1 MEDMKLKN
9 KEALQEKQENE
20 LVAIVNQSGVELGV
34 EKVLKKNISL
44 VPKTIEIER
53 IKASAGFYV
62 SNREDLM
69 KLDNN
74 AKLQMLYGILKEAIV
89 GCEAGIDYDIV
100 PFKGK
105 PTIIRK
111 KEGWFKVIDLVKPAE
126 IVRFVSNVITKGDEF
141 SFNPVTEELH
151 HELKGERSQKYAD
164 ILGAYA
170 YVRLAN
176 GFEKTSFMSK
186 EDLDQIKNISPS
198 GKTDFSPWNSNA
210 IKMCKTKVTKEL
222 AKDLF
227 TLFSGRVNST
237 LANAIESDEKSVKRI
252 DEKGHIINDEAIY
265 EEKPIEQVEPSDF
278 ENKKEVKL
286 SEI

>member
-1 MEDMKLKN
+1 MEVMNMKN
-9 KEALQEKQENE
+9 KEQLEEKKDNE

-34 EKVLKKNISL
+34 EKVLQKNMSL
-44 VPKTIEIER
+44 IPHTIEVER

-62 SNREDLM
+62 SNRDDLM

-126 IVRFVSNVITKGDEF
+126 IVRFVSNVITKGDDY

-151 HELKGERSQKYAD
+151 HELKGERSQKYDD
-164 ILGAYA
+164 IIGAYA
-170 YVRLAN
+170 YVKLAN
-176 GFEKTSFMSK
+176 GFEKTSFLSK
-186 EDLDQIKNISPS
+186 EDLDQIKKISPS
-198 GKTDFSPWNSNA
+198 GGTDYSPWNSNA
-210 IKMCKTKVTKEL
+210 IRMCKTKVTKEL

-237 LANAIESDEKSVKRI
+237 LAKAIESDETAVKRI
-252 DEKGHIINDEAIY
+252 DEKGHIVNDEAIY
-265 EEKPIEQVEPSDF
+265 EEKIVEQVEPNDF
-278 ENKKEVKL
+278 EVKKEVKL

>member
-1 MEDMKLKN
+1 MEVMNMKN
-9 KEALQEKQENE
+9 KDQLEEKKENE

-34 EKVLKKNISL
+34 EKVLQKNMSL
-44 VPKTIEIER
+44 IPHTIEVER

-126 IVRFVSNVITKGDEF
+126 IVRFVSNVITKGDEY

-151 HELKGERSQKYAD
+151 HELKGDRSQNYND
-164 ILGAYA
+164 IVGAYA
-170 YVRLAN
+170 YVKLAN
-176 GFEKTSFMSK
+176 GFEKTSFLSK
-186 EDLDQIKNISPS
+186 EDLDQIKKISPS
-198 GKTDFSPWNSNA
+198 GASDYSPWNSNA
-210 IKMCKTKVTKEL
+210 IRMCKTKVTKEL

-237 LANAIESDEKSVKRI
+237 LAKAIESDETSVKRI
-252 DEKGHIINDEAIY
+252 DEKGHIVNDEAIY
-265 EEKPIEQVEPSDF
+265 EEAPTKQVEPSDF

>member
-1 MEDMKLKN
+1 MKN
-9 KEALQEKQENE
+9 KEAIQQKQENE

-34 EKVLKKNISL
+34 EKVLQKNIAL
-44 VPKTIEIER
+44 IPHTIEIER

-69 KLDNN
+69 KLDNS

-111 KEGWFKVIDLVKPAE
+111 KEGWFKVLDLIKPAE
-126 IVRFVSNVITKGDEF
+126 IVRFVSNVITKGDEY

-151 HELKGERSQKYAD
+151 HELKGDRSQKYED
-164 ILGAYA
+164 IIGAYA

-176 GFEKTSFMSK
+176 GFEKTSFLSK
-186 EDLDQIKNISPS
+186 EDLDLIKKISPS
-198 GKTDFSPWNSNA
+198 GSSEYSPWNSNA
-210 IKMCKTKVTKEL
+210 IRMCKTKVTKEL

-237 LANAIESDEKSVKRI
+237 LANAIESDEKAVKRI

-265 EEKPIEQVEPSDF
+265 DDKPIEQVEPSDF
-278 ENKKEVKL
+278 EPKKEEVKL
-286 SEI
+286 SEL

>member
-1 MEDMKLKN
+1 MKN

>member
-1 MEDMKLKN
+1 MKS
-9 KEALQEKQENE
+9 KEQLQTKQENE

-34 EKVLKKNISL
+34 EKVLQKNIAL
-44 VPKTIEIER
+44 IPHTIEIER

-105 PTIIRK
+105 PTLIRK

-126 IVRFVSNVITKGDEF
+126 IVRFVANVITAGDDY

-170 YVRLAN
+170 YIKLAN
-176 GFEKTSFMSK
+176 GFEKTSFLSK
-186 EDLDQIKNISPS
+186 EDLDQIKKISPS
-198 GKTDFSPWNSNA
+198 GASEYSPWNSNA

-237 LANAIESDEKSVKRI
+237 LANAIESDEKAVKRI
-252 DEKGHIINDEAIY
+252 NEKGHIINDETIY
-265 EEKPIEQVEPSDF
+265 EEVTIEQVEPSDF
-278 ENKKEVKL
+278 EPTKKEVKL
-286 SEI
+286 SDI